1 MFGTL
6 KPRSCGP
13 AVDKAL
19 WQRFYCGLCQGNGEA
34 HGQLYRVLHSHDAV
48 LIALLADALQGEA
61 AGPDRVRCPM
71 MPLLHRD
78 TASPQSPALRY
89 AVAVQLLLAD
99 QWVADKAEEGG
110 SLARWGRPVLSGGVE
125 RAWAEVAALGLD
137 LSALRGFEGRQAA
150 LERRSPGPREAATP
164 TAEALALG
172 FGAIARLPGSVAG
185 VSTEAMARLG
195 SAVGA
200 AIYLI
205 DALDDL
211 AADQAEGAFNPCL
224 VGGAVVPERLREAD
238 RALTAALV
246 EIKQTLTEL
255 PLQRHRSLVGA
266 VLVEGLG
273 AQAAAARKTLRAFA
287 PAGAVFPPLTEKVA
301 GVRILGA
308 VVPEAQWQALSRV
321 HRLVLAVFALA
332 WSLWI
337 ATGSRVALA
346 GKAAKV
352 TEVAKKERNCGEQI
366 HCGGYPDDSY
376 SGCGCNCGGSCHKQY
391 HCDDYFCSGFEC
403 VCRHMSAAC
412 SCFCLSVET
421 ALSPDATLATMI
433 DQITDAILAYPEN
446 VLIPA
451 GQGTCAYCCSSD
463 VIGDAGNLV
472 EDCPRCCEELREDPA
487 ELLCQCCASPL
498 YGLRCH

>member
-150 LERRSPGPREAATP
+150 IERRSPGPREAATP

-172 FGAIARLPGSVAG
+172 FGAIAHLPGSVAG

-266 VLVEGLG
+266 VLVEGLE

-287 PAGAVFPPLTEKVA
+287 PAAAVFPPLTEKAA

-321 HRLVLAVFALA
+321 HRLVLAVYALA
-332 WSLWI
+332 WSVWI

-346 GKAAKV
+346 GKAASA
-352 TEVAKKERNCGEQI
+352 TELEKMGLNCGR
-366 HCGGYPDDSY
+366 HLKCRGYRSDDAPDGCCGGKDYAE
-376 SGCGCNCGGSCHKQY
+376 Y
-391 HCDDYFCSGFEC
+391 HLDDYLCSGADC
-403 VCRHMSAAC
+403 VCDHIRGALSFTC
-412 SCFCLSVET
+412 LCLSTCIGQDVEP
-421 ALSPDATLATMI
+421 AAMLDEV
-433 DQITDAILAYPEN
+433 TDSILAYPEN
-446 VLIPA
+446 VILPA
-451 GQGTCAYCCSSD
+451 GRGTCTYCCAGD
-463 VIGDAGNLV
+463 VLKDVANAAR
-472 EDCPRCCEELREDPA
+472 DCPTFYGNCSDDP
-487 ELLCQCCASPL
+487 CSTFCDCAGCPEC
-498 YGLRCH
+498 GVPRCH